1 MNHIDVVT
9 LLPEL
14 IRPVIAVG
22 VTGRAHENGLF
33 SLTTWNPR
41 DYVFDT
47 HKTVD
52 DRPFGGGPGMVM
64 KYAPLKACLD
74 DIHTKR
80 QSRGLR
86 IYLSPQGRVLTQERV
101 RALAQTSH
109 LVLLCGRYEGVDE
122 RLIETEIDEE
132 ISIGDYILSGG
143 ELGAAVIIDA
153 IARLIPGALNDALSA
168 VEDSFTGHLLDHP
181 HYTRPEAIN
190 GLRVPAVLLSGDH
203 GKIKK
208 WRTQIAYERTLQ
220 RRPDLLLNQLNQ
232 K

>member
-1 MNHIDVVT
+1 MNYIDVVT

-14 IRPVIAVG
+14 IQPVVSVG
-22 VTGRAHENGLF
+22 VTGRAHMNGLF

-74 DIHTKR
+74 DIREKR
-80 QSRGLR
+80 ESRGLR
-86 IYLSPQGRVLTQERV
+86 IYLSPQGRVLTQQRV
-101 RALAQTSH
+101 RELSQMQH

-132 ISIGDYILSGG
+132 ISIGDYVLSGG

-168 VEDSFTGHLLDHP
+168 VEDSFTNHLLDHP
-181 HYTRPEAIN
+181 HYTRPEEVN
-190 GLRVPAVLLSGDH
+190 GLCVPAVLLSGDH
-203 GKIKK
+203 AKIKK
-208 WRTQIAYERTLQ
+208 WRAQTAYERTLQ
-220 RRPDLLLNQLNQ
+220 RRPDLLMSQ